1 MTLSNKASDVCV
13 RQTLGSNFGA
23 SQQEMEKSGPD
34 IWLPILYQ
42 N

>member
-1 MTLSNKASDVCV
+1 MTLRNKASDAWV
-13 RQTLGSNFGA
+13 RLTLGSNLGA
-23 SQQEMEKSGPD
+23 SQQEMEKFGLD

>member
-1 MTLSNKASDVCV
+1 MTLSHKASEVCV
-13 RQTLGSNFGA
+13 RPTLGSNLGA
-23 SQQEMEKSGPD
+23 SQQEVEKFGLD